1 MDTDIRWKQRFS
13 NYTNALQR
21 LHEAVLLSN
30 QRELTYLEKQGV
42 IQAFEFTF
50 ELSWKVLKDFLLFH
64 GSDDTLYGSRDTFK
78 KAFELGIIQDGD
90 TWMKMIKSRNL
101 TSHIYDE
108 KVIDEI
114 VILIQKHYFTRFHDL
129 QKRLEQEL

>member
-1 MDTDIRWKQRFS
+1 MDADIRWKQRFS

-30 QRELTYLEKQGV
+30 QRELTYLEKQGF
-42 IQAFEFTF
+42 IQAFKFTF

-64 GSDDTLYGSRDTFK
+64 GSDDNLYGSRDTFK

-90 TWMKMIKSRNL
+90 IWMKMIKSRNL

-114 VILIQKHYFTRFHDL
+114 VTLIQEDYFTHFNDL

>member
-1 MDTDIRWKQRFS
+1 MDADIRWKQRFS

-21 LHEAVLLSN
+21 LYEAVLLSN
-30 QRELTYLEKQGV
+30 QRELTYLEKQGF

-50 ELSWKVLKDFLLFH
+50 ELSLKVLKDFLLFH

-78 KAFELGIIQDGD
+78 KVFELGIIQDGD
-90 TWMKMIKSRNL
+90 IWMKMIKSRNL

-114 VILIQKHYFTRFHDL
+114 VTLIQEDYFTHFNDL